1 MVPRWLTNT
10 FGRQLAQT
18 SPIRYRFDVP
28 GPVPVH
34 QDVLVGGEEFSIE
47 PVNSKVADV
56 TFRCST
62 GNYLLLVYGRLDLNK
77 GVPVGRLDVSGNLE
91 QAARFNALFRGV

>member
-1 MVPRWLTNT
+1 
-10 FGRQLAQT
+10 
-18 SPIRYRFDVP
+18 
-28 GPVPVH
+28 
-34 QDVLVGGEEFSIE
+34 
-47 PVNSKVADV
+47 VNSKVADV
-56 TFRCST
+56 TFRCDT